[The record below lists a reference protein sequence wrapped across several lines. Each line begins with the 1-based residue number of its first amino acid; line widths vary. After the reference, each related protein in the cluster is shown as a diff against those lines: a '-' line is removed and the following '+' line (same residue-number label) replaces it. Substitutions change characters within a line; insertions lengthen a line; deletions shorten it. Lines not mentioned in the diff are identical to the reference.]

1 MNKLLSELYDN
12 DVEMRVE
19 AFDYGSINI
28 RFKKGRYIR
37 PIFISVESLSDES
50 VSVEEKLLQEL
61 RVFLMSIIKL
71 KEN

>member
-12 DVEMRVE
+12 DVEMRVDE
-19 AFDYGSINI
+19 FDYGSIEV
-28 RFKKGRYIR
+28 RFKKGKYIR
-37 PIFISVESLSDES
+37 PVFISVESLSDES
-50 VSVEEKLLQEL
+50 THMEEKLLQEL